1 MVSLRLD
8 TREYRNEVEMIKGQ
22 VLNGVWSTEG
32 CHTCLVDTVPS
43 YANTIVPTR
52 VIKQQEESEKGDN
65 QGIQAYIHSFVPCS
79 DHYMANTL
87 PTNDLHA

>member
-1 MVSLRLD
+1 
-8 TREYRNEVEMIKGQ
+8 MIKGQ

-43 YANTIVPTR
+43 YANTMVPTG

-65 QGIQAYIHSFVPCS
+65 QGIH
-79 DHYMANTL
+79 T
-87 PTNDLHA
+87 